1 MNDRKIISD
10 SELEKIMLA
19 SARAL
24 PDAPS
29 DRGMRPAQIKRALS
43 EPVRMLVQML
53 NTKLNGLAVDGDGV
67 GDIGSS
73 AYKETSIENL
83 YSCTSWYDELER
95 DESNFVV
102 DRINPSES
110 VTIDCMH
117 PFTLKPSL
125 LSLPEWSIELSAHT
139 EAVGNVLNFY
149 TADNYLRVKC
159 ISGKYEF
166 SYLINSVENSIVK
179 DAEGESVI
187 TLVKSE
193 DVISVYFNGE
203 AVIKIKLP
211 SNNYSFT
218 IHQIGNDVGYIF
230 NYLKTFGRAISEG
243 EIEKNV
249 IAAEYRRKKINNGEK
264 TKLDLIFKYA
274 LEHFKIEQLINEL
287 KAADVEINSKL
298 EELEGADSESK
309 ESINDIG
316 EELDDLKEKAVG
328 ALEVSLSNDKDY
340 ILTINVKDV
349 NGQVTE
355 THTVNLPLEKI
366 VIDGKYVTDV
376 EHGKCIQL
384 TLDSGSVIHI
394 PIGDLVSG
402 LASQSSVDA
411 LSASVNVLKEN
422 MAAFEDT
429 LEEMDTRLSDVENAQ
444 KNLNIDIDNKIASK
458 AEQGQVDALQQEQ
471 SLIAPLARG
480 AARSLSISKK
490 KYTSGVD
497 TFEYEFTLKDYLGNP
512 IGEPVPIDL
521 PLEEMIVDATYDN
534 TEKVILLH
542 LKNENIVPVPL
553 ADLITG
559 IENKIAENYATKV
572 ALNEVSTL
580 SSGDASNSGW
590 YRIAEYDGKGIA
602 SVAQGSYGNSCDIII
617 KKVYNTGDAEAHH
630 LQLVS
635 RYGNSYFQS
644 LYSYCGYQQISK
656 MRHVVDIANHKA
668 YIDLYYDPS
677 SRNSISVQ
685 IINGKGFGDFMWKAI
700 APAAV
705 YDTSTNESVQTEYI
719 IPTSAKN
726 LTSANIGVEILSEE
740 QIDNKV
746 AKEKSRAEEVEA
758 AHDKRISA
766 ANALALSNQGS
777 ISALNSKVQEID
789 GAYVDAN
796 DVKGFIDDA
805 LDNFKG
811 DITVDMELSGTSTHP
826 IANKVVTEALN
837 GKLDKGTGTIDKQ
850 KVLVTD
856 QNGKI
861 VSSSVGSDKLNYIA
875 GLKSGAQAQIDNI
888 NTDISNLDTR
898 VTEIDSMVDGHTL
911 SLNGLKSRLNTVE
924 ADVDAR
930 AKTIEY
936 SWESKSAGVDLFKLN
951 LELKDANG
959 NQLSKIQIDFPLEQ
973 MVVGA
978 EYDKVNKKLILLL
991 PDTYLEV
998 PVADIFE
1005 GLVTDSNIGDKTAGK
1020 AKVLETA
1027 RKITFEGDV
1036 TGEYTF
1042 DGSSGEIVTLTVADD
1057 SHNHVISNIDG
1068 LQAALDNKADK
1079 TALDDTNAT
1088 VVGHTNALNDLEPRV
1103 GALEEGKLDK
1113 SGGTL
1118 TGEIAIGQGDGNG
1131 IQLGKLG
1138 YINATNNDGSNKTC
1152 TLLGVNAP
1160 QGYALVGHS
1169 QFDLQMRGKGS
1180 APTYNGNTVIH
1191 SGNIGSQHV
1200 ASATN
1205 LISSSEYGVKTDQYG
1220 NLHQIKHTSGA
1231 CWQVVNANGTAM
1243 LSVFFDGSEV
1253 RVGTNPVLHAGNY
1266 ETYIRNYMNKTILE
1280 QPY

>member
-29 DRGMRPAQIKRALS
+29 DRGMRPAQIKKALS

-53 NTKLNGLAVDGDGV
+53 NTKLNGLAVDGDGG

-95 DESNFVV
+95 NESNFVV

-125 LSLPEWSIELSAHT
+125 LSLPGWSIELSAHT

-159 ISGKYEF
+159 IRGKYEF
-166 SYLINSVENSIVK
+166 SYLINGVENSIVK

-203 AVIKIKLP
+203 DAIKIKLP

-309 ESINDIG
+309 DSINDMG
-316 EELDDLKEKAVG
+316 AELDDLKEKAVG
-328 ALEVSLSNDKDY
+328 GVEVGLSNDKDY

-394 PIGDLVSG
+394 PVGDLVSG
-402 LASQSSVDA
+402 LASQSSVNA
-411 LSASVNVLKEN
+411 LSASVNVLKKN

-429 LEEMDTRLSDVENAQ
+429 LEEMDIRLSDVENAQ

-458 AEQGQVDALQQEQ
+458 AEQTQVDALQQEQ
-471 SLIAPLARG
+471 DLIAPLARG

-512 IGEPVPIDL
+512 IGEPVPVDL

-542 LKNENIVPVPL
+542 LKNENNVPVPL

-559 IENKIAENYATKV
+559 IENKIAENYATKA

-580 SSGDASNSGW
+580 SSGDVSNSGW

-617 KKVYNTGDAEAHH
+617 KKVYNTGDAEVHH

-656 MRHVVDIANHKA
+656 MRHVVDTVNHKA
-668 YIDLYYDPS
+668 YIDLYYNPS

-685 IINGKGFGDFMWKAI
+685 INNGKGFGDFIWKAI

-705 YDTSTNESVQTEYI
+705 YETSINESVQ
-719 IPTSAKN
+719 A
-726 LTSANIGVEILSEE
+726 
-740 QIDNKV
+740 
-746 AKEKSRAEEVEA
+746 
-758 AHDKRISA
+758 
-766 ANALALSNQGS
+766 
-777 ISALNSKVQEID
+777 
-789 GAYVDAN
+789 
-796 DVKGFIDDA
+796 
-805 LDNFKG
+805 
-811 DITVDMELSGTSTHP
+811 
-826 IANKVVTEALN
+826 
-837 GKLDKGTGTIDKQ
+837 
-850 KVLVTD
+850 
-856 QNGKI
+856 
-861 VSSSVGSDKLNYIA
+861 
-875 GLKSGAQAQIDNI
+875 
-888 NTDISNLDTR
+888 
-898 VTEIDSMVDGHTL
+898 
-911 SLNGLKSRLNTVE
+911 
-924 ADVDAR
+924 
-930 AKTIEY
+930 EY
-936 SWESKSAGVDLFKLN
+936 SIPAYTR
-951 LELKDANG
+951 
-959 NQLSKIQIDFPLEQ
+959 I
-973 MVVGA
+973 
-978 EYDKVNKKLILLL
+978 
-991 PDTYLEV
+991 
-998 PVADIFE
+998 ADM
-1005 GLVTDSNIGDKTAGK
+1005 DS
-1020 AKVLETA
+1020 VLA
-1027 RKITFEGDV
+1027 
-1036 TGEYTF
+1036 
-1042 DGSSGEIVTLTVADD
+1042 
-1057 SHNHVISNIDG
+1057 
-1068 LQAALDNKADK
+1068 
-1079 TALDDTNAT
+1079 
-1088 VVGHTNALNDLEPRV
+1088 
-1103 GALEEGKLDK
+1103 K
-1113 SGGTL
+1113 SGGTMTGRLVNKEGITLTSNAGSGVKTDAYGNIFPADDISASWNVFQGQDTNSAQLLSVDFKSGIVKSKGNELLHSGNYSSYALPL
-1118 TGEIAIGQGDGNG
+1118 TGGKIYNPDSTTDAPFNIRANNGGCYLGFYDKLDIAKGFLGFSTSGVPQVAIANVG
-1131 IQLGKLG
+1131 I
-1138 YINATNNDGSNKTC
+1138 
-1152 TLLGVNAP
+1152 
-1160 QGYALVGHS
+1160 
-1169 QFDLQMRGKGS
+1169 FDL
-1180 APTYNGNTVIH
+1180 IH
-1191 SGNIGSQHV
+1191 SNNIGSQHV
-1200 ASATN
+1200 AIADELECHYDTTIAIDNPDGHLRYSSNVPRDATGMFPCVN
-1205 LISSSEYGVKTDQYG
+1205 
-1220 NLHQIKHTSGA
+1220 
-1231 CWQVVNANGTAM
+1231 NANAILTISKHGGHFDSQLGFSSNGNMYYRSFNDEAM
-1243 LSVFFDGSEV
+1243 NNTKPWKTIVDSDNF
-1253 RVGTNPVLHAGNY
+1253 
-1266 ETYIRNYMNKTILE
+1266 ETYMQNYLNKYILE
-1280 QPY
+1280 KGY

>member
-29 DRGMRPAQIKRALS
+29 DRGMRPAQIKKALS

-95 DESNFVV
+95 NESNFVV

-125 LSLPEWSIELSAHT
+125 LSLPEWSIELSAYT
-139 EAVGNVLNFY
+139 ETVGNVLNFY

-166 SYLINSVENSIVK
+166 SYLINGVENSIVK

-249 IAAEYRRKKINNGEK
+249 IAAEYRRKKITNGEK

-287 KAADVEINSKL
+287 KAADVKINSKL
-298 EELEGADSESK
+298 EELEGADSKSK
-309 ESINDIG
+309 DSINDMG
-316 EELDDLKEKAVG
+316 AELDDLKKKAVG
-328 ALEVSLSNDKDY
+328 GVEVGLSNDKDY

-349 NGQVTE
+349 NGRVTE

-366 VIDGKYVTDV
+366 VIDGEYVTDV

-394 PIGDLVSG
+394 PVGDLVSG

-422 MAAFEDT
+422 MDAFEDT
-429 LEEMDTRLSDVENAQ
+429 LEEMDIRLSDVENAQ

-458 AEQGQVDALQQEQ
+458 AEQTQVDALQQEQ

-512 IGEPVPIDL
+512 IGDPVQIDL
-521 PLEEMIVDATYDN
+521 PLEEMIVDATYDD

-542 LKNENIVPVPL
+542 LKNENIVSVPL

-559 IENKIAENYATKV
+559 IENKIAENYATKA

-580 SSGDASNSGW
+580 SSGDVSNSGW

-602 SVAQGSYGNSCDIII
+602 SVAQGSYGNSCDLII
-617 KKVYNTGDAEAHH
+617 KKVYNTGDAEVHH

-656 MRHVVDIANHKA
+656 MRHVVDTVNHKA
-668 YIDLYYDPS
+668 YIDLYYNPS

-700 APAAV
+700 APATV
-705 YDTSTNESVQTEYI
+705 YETSTNENVQTEY
-719 IPTSAKN
+719 A
-726 LTSANIGVEILSEE
+726 
-740 QIDNKV
+740 
-746 AKEKSRAEEVEA
+746 
-758 AHDKRISA
+758 
-766 ANALALSNQGS
+766 
-777 ISALNSKVQEID
+777 
-789 GAYVDAN
+789 
-796 DVKGFIDDA
+796 
-805 LDNFKG
+805 
-811 DITVDMELSGTSTHP
+811 
-826 IANKVVTEALN
+826 
-837 GKLDKGTGTIDKQ
+837 
-850 KVLVTD
+850 
-856 QNGKI
+856 
-861 VSSSVGSDKLNYIA
+861 VSSNVSI
-875 GLKSGAQAQIDNI
+875 
-888 NTDISNLDTR
+888 
-898 VTEIDSMVDGHTL
+898 
-911 SLNGLKSRLNTVE
+911 
-924 ADVDAR
+924 
-930 AKTIEY
+930 
-936 SWESKSAGVDLFKLN
+936 
-951 LELKDANG
+951 
-959 NQLSKIQIDFPLEQ
+959 
-973 MVVGA
+973 
-978 EYDKVNKKLILLL
+978 
-991 PDTYLEV
+991 
-998 PVADIFE
+998 
-1005 GLVTDSNIGDKTAGK
+1005 
-1020 AKVLETA
+1020 
-1027 RKITFEGDV
+1027 
-1036 TGEYTF
+1036 
-1042 DGSSGEIVTLTVADD
+1042 
-1057 SHNHVISNIDG
+1057 
-1068 LQAALDNKADK
+1068 
-1079 TALDDTNAT
+1079 
-1088 VVGHTNALNDLEPRV
+1088 
-1103 GALEEGKLDK
+1103 
-1113 SGGTL
+1113 
-1118 TGEIAIGQGDGNG
+1118 
-1131 IQLGKLG
+1131 
-1138 YINATNNDGSNKTC
+1138 
-1152 TLLGVNAP
+1152 
-1160 QGYALVGHS
+1160 
-1169 QFDLQMRGKGS
+1169 
-1180 APTYNGNTVIH
+1180 IH
-1191 SGNIGSQHV
+1191 SGNIDSQHV
-1200 ASATN
+1200 AIADELECHYDTTIAIDNPDGRLRYSSNVPSLATGIFPCVNNANAILTISKHGGNFDSQLGFSSNGNMYYRSFNDEAMNNTKPWKTVVDSDNVGDWSASANTWN
-1205 LISSSEYGVKTDQYG
+1205 CPTQLQTWSRICTIEGYSNYLINVKIDQSGEATSYVFAVGTGYDTANISQISSSGYPTPTHD
-1220 NLHQIKHTSGA
+1220 TR
-1231 CWQVVNANGTAM
+1231 
-1243 LSVFFDGSEV
+1243 V
-1253 RVGTNPVLHAGNY
+1253 RVQRSSSSPMIFHFEMLNYYSASGSTVNVVCKAIKLSDSGILTPITTVTTNNVASNKEELYAHHNGVIVNSGNFEDY
-1266 ETYIRNYMNKTILE
+1266 VRNYMNKTILE